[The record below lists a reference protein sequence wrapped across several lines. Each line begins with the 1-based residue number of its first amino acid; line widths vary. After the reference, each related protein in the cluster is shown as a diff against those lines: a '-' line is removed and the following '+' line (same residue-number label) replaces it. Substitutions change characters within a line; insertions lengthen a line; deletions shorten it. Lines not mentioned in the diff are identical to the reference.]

1 MIDRRN
7 FTATLAGAG
16 ALLFGASALAK
27 PAAKPKARRDAAN
40 VRVRNV
46 VLVHG
51 AYADGSC
58 WTEVIARLQAA
69 GLRATAVQNPLTSLD
84 DDVQATRRILDL
96 QDGPTVLVGHSW
108 AGMVISEA
116 GVHDKVSG
124 LVYVSARAPDAGEDF
139 GALAAEVPKPPASAG
154 LVTSGGFAQLSEEAF
169 LRDFAGDIDPIKAR
183 VLYAVQGRV
192 SSTLFSGR
200 TTVAAWRSKPTWY
213 QVSANDRTIDPDLER
228 FLARRMNAR
237 TIELPSSHLGL
248 ISHPDEITDL
258 ILDAAANS

>member
-1 MIDRRN
+1 MFNRRD
-7 FTATLAGAG
+7 FSLMVAGAG
-16 ALLFGASALAK
+16 ASLLTATSMAQTAS
-27 PAAKPKARRDAAN
+27 PPRRSAAN

-84 DDVQATRRILDL
+84 DDVQATRRILAL

-116 GVHDKVSG
+116 GVHEKVSA

-139 GALAAEVPKPPASAG
+139 GALATKFPKPPASAG
-154 LVTSGGFAQLSEEAF
+154 LVSAGGFAQLSEEAF
-169 LRDFAGDIDPIKAR
+169 LRDFAGDIDPVRAR

-192 SSTLFSGR
+192 ASTLFNGR
-200 TTVAAWRSKPTWY
+200 TTVAAWRSKPSWY
-213 QVSANDRTIDPDLER
+213 QVSSNDRTIDPDLER
-228 FLARRMNAR
+228 FLAKRMNAR
-237 TIELPSSHLGL
+237 TIELPSSHLAL

-258 ILDAAANS
+258 ILDAAAD